1 MNRAWAR
8 SNVLFGVQFLDADQ
22 GSILCMPNDTRLP
35 VWVIRVDFGMSA
47 SCPVWG
53 VISENAGCPVLPVE
67 GVGLDVIQA
76 PMAFKAER
84 AEVRT
89 AAE

>member
-1 MNRAWAR
+1 
-8 SNVLFGVQFLDADQ
+8 
-22 GSILCMPNDTRLP
+22 
-35 VWVIRVDFGMSA
+35 
-47 SCPVWG
+47 
-53 VISENAGCPVLPVE
+53 LPVE